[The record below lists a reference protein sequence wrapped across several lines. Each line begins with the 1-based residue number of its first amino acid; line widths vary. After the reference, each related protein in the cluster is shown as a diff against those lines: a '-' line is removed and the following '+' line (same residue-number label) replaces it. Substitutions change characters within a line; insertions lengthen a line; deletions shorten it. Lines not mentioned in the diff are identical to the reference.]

1 MAALQQ
7 AQGLLEQLKGGWSK
21 GDLDGCL
28 QLLAKLKVAMLSFTS
43 LPPAP
48 PTQPQELLLARE
60 VLEYGALISIK
71 AVDIPAFERH
81 VAQLKTYY
89 NDCSIQPESQ
99 RRYPIL
105 GLNLLRLLAQ
115 NRIAEFHTELELLPS
130 ELQSSNLY
138 IKFPAQLEQ
147 HIMEGSY
154 NRVLSAKQEGQYAEE
169 GMYFMDQ
176 LVDTVREEI
185 AECSEKAYA
194 SISGA
199 DLQSLLMLSSED
211 ELADFALERG
221 WTIREGTVT
230 FGKEEPKLQA
240 LPSTQLIQETL
251 AYAKE
256 LERII

>member
-1 MAALQQ
+1 MTLQQ
-7 AQGLLEQLKGGWSK
+7 ATPLLEQLKTGWTK
-21 GDLDGCL
+21 GDLDSCL
-28 QLLAKLKVAMLSFTS
+28 QLLAKLKVAMLSFSS

-48 PTQPQELLLARE
+48 PTKPEELLLARE

-89 NDCSIQPESQ
+89 NDCSLQPESQ
-99 RRYPIL
+99 RRFPIL

-130 ELQSSNLY
+130 ELQTSNLY

-154 NRVLSAKQEGQYAEE
+154 NRVLSAKQEGLYAQE

-176 LVDTVREEI
+176 LVNTVREEI
-185 AECSEKAYA
+185 AECSEKAYS
-194 SISGA
+194 SISSV
-199 DLQSLLMLSSED
+199 DLQNLLMLGSSD
-211 ELADFALERG
+211 ELADFAQERG
-221 WTIREGTVT
+221 WTIQAGTVT
-230 FGKEEPKLQA
+230 FGGADEKPQQ